1 MKKTVYWVST
11 TIVALAFTVTG
22 LGNLLPMD
30 HIAHDMATLG
40 YPAYFLY
47 LLGTWKLLGAATIIL
62 PGLPR
67 LKEWAY
73 AGILFDLTGAA
84 FSRAASGPGLLMVTI
99 PLALV
104 ILAMVSWALRP
115 EGRRLQNHINTV
127 A

>member
-30 HIAHDMATLG
+30 HIAH
-40 YPAYFLY
+40 PAYFLY